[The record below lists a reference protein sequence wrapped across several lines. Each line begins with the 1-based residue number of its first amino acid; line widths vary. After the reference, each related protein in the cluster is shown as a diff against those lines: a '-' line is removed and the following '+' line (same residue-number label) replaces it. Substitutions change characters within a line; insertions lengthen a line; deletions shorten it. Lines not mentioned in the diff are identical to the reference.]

1 MPDALDST
9 RITAARVH
17 ALAGSGP
24 LRVADAL
31 KAGITRGALRAAIAS
46 GDLDRPSHGVIAVA
60 DPDVTSPTLQHRC
73 RAMAAR
79 RPSIVFSH
87 STASE
92 LQNLPLLRNADRLI
106 HGYAQHA
113 ARAGDLLLHEGRIPT
128 DHIVE
133 VDGIRMT
140 SPLRTALDL
149 ARGLPFAEALIPLD
163 AALRSEVL
171 QAMKGSG
178 LRDDDAVESREHLRV
193 VREDAEHLLLSLR
206 HLHGARNARR
216 ALAAA
221 SPLAESPAESASRGH
236 LLTAGIIPRALQ
248 ARVIDAD
255 GRERRLDFLLDTGVA
270 GEVDGFVK
278 YEGDGGRY
286 AVRQE
291 KRRDLALQRIGLAT
305 VHWSAE
311 EAFWHPQRVVRLVR
325 HALISHPATG

>member
-1 MPDALDST
+1 MPDAVDST
-9 RITAARVH
+9 RVTAARVH

-31 KAGITRGALRAAIAS
+31 KAGITRGALRAAVAA
-46 GDLDRPSHGVIAVA
+46 GDLDRPSHGVVAVA
-60 DPDVTSPTLQHRC
+60 DPDVSSPTLQQRC
-73 RAMAAR
+73 RAIAVR

-87 STASE
+87 HTAAK
-92 LQNLPLLRNADRLI
+92 LQHLPLLRDIAPLI

-113 ARAGDLLLHEGRIPT
+113 ARAGDVLLHEGRIPPE
-128 DHIVE
+128 HIVE

-140 SPLRTALDL
+140 SPMRTALDL

-163 AALRSEVL
+163 AALRTGVL
-171 QAMKGSG
+171 HAMKGSG
-178 LRDDDAVESREHLRV
+178 LRDDRAVESSAEQQL
-193 VREDAEHLLLSLR
+193 VRAQAEDLLLSLR
-206 HLHGARNARR
+206 HLHGARGARR

-236 LLTAGIIPRALQ
+236 LLAAGIGPRALQ
-248 ARVIDAD
+248 VRVTDAD

-278 YEGDGGRY
+278 YEGDRGRD

-305 VHWSAE
+305 LHWSAE
-311 EAFWHPQRVVRLVR
+311 EAFWHPERVIRLVR
-325 HALISHPATG
+325 HALISHTAVS